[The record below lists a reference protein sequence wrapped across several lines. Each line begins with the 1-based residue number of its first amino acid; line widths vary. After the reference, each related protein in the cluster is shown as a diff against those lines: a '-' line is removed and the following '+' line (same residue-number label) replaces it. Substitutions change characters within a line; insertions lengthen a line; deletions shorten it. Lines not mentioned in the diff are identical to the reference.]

1 MEEEKRNSQSLLRKY
16 LSLLILTLLGYLL
29 EACVAPLIRV
39 YNVAPNFLFPV
50 IAIITVSHGKL
61 RAFWVCCVYSFL
73 MEVMLPAFSFF
84 YLALYILIPLLT
96 CFFFADKSHQKL
108 EYERSMNK
116 EKKHGPLPLLRTL
129 GDALV
134 NIFIFEGLNVLYIII
149 NGYPITLGHITR
161 ALLSVLLTG
170 LVTLVLMFPARR
182 LIFGH
187 WDRISLRRS
196 RKTPKTGERTVW
208 TWS

>member
-1 MEEEKRNSQSLLRKY
+1 MEEENNRSQSLLRKY
-16 LSLLILTLLGYLL
+16 LSLFFLTLLGYLL
-29 EACVAPLIRV
+29 EACVAPIVRIN
-39 YNVAPNFLFPV
+39 NVAPNFLFPV

-61 RAFWVCCVYSFL
+61 RAFWVCCIYSFL
-73 MEVMLPAFSFF
+73 MEVMLPAFRFF
-84 YLALYILIPLLT
+84 NMAVYILIPLLT

-134 NIFIFEGLNVLYIII
+134 NMFIFESLNVLYIII
-149 NGYPITLGHITR
+149 NGYPITLGHISR
-161 ALLSVLLTG
+161 ALLSILLTG
-170 LVTLVLMFPARR
+170 LVTLILMFPARW

-187 WDRISLRRS
+187 WDHISLRRS
-196 RKTPKTGERTVW
+196 RKTTKTSERVDW
-208 TWS
+208 TWT